1 VHALESVSRSAARRA
16 GGYAEGMQLDV
27 GDVVVYAAH
36 GIGRI
41 VAREQ
46 RTVRDGKQEIV
57 VLELSEGLTISL
69 PVERAHEQL
78 RAVASE
84 ADLERVRKTLR
95 EEPVVS
101 EKPWLGRQR
110 DALAKLTGGDALDL
124 AEIVR
129 DGATREQVLNAKG
142 KKTQLSPGERD
153 VFVMARQLLS
163 SEIACARGLDA
174 DEAEQ
179 WIDQQLAHA

>member
-1 VHALESVSRSAARRA
+1 
-16 GGYAEGMQLDV
+16 MQLNV

-41 VAREQ
+41 VAREK
-46 RTVRDGKQEIV
+46 RIVRGDEQEIV

-84 ADLERVRKTLR
+84 AELERVRKTLS

-101 EKPWLGRQR
+101 DKPWLGRQR

-153 VFVMARQLLS
+153 VFVKARQLLS
-163 SEIACARGLDA
+163 SEIACARGLGAAEA
-174 DEAEQ
+174 DL
-179 WIDQQLAHA
+179 WIDEQLGNGSS

>member
-1 VHALESVSRSAARRA
+1 
-16 GGYAEGMQLDV
+16 MQLNV

-41 VAREQ
+41 VAREK
-46 RTVRDGKQEIV
+46 RIVRGDEQEIV

-84 ADLERVRKTLR
+84 AELERVRKTLS

-101 EKPWLGRQR
+101 DKPWLGRQR

-153 VFVMARQLLS
+153 VFVKARQLLS
-163 SEIACARGLDA
+163 SEIACARGLGTAEA
-174 DEAEQ
+174 DL
-179 WIDQQLAHA
+179 WIDEQLGNGSS